1 MNPNGEQQPE
11 EVKTVAEPIVGYCRE
26 TGQPLTSAQAEY
38 VDGVLYSRE
47 AAERRRQRV
56 EPPSPYAAPGKPAND
71 VSPGWAFVLGLIP
84 GVGAIY
90 NQQYAKGMFHIIVF
104 AMLISLADRTTGSL
118 MGFLIAGWYFYMP
131 FEAFHT
137 AQRRQ
142 RGEVVDELSGLVT
155 MPEGLRRL
163 PVGPFLLILLGV
175 VFLLDNL
182 GLLRIDELLRFWPV
196 LLIVAGVLMLVQRV
210 QAAPEGSGQESSHG
224 HN

>member
-1 MNPNGEQQPE
+1 
-11 EVKTVAEPIVGYCRE
+11 
-26 TGQPLTSAQAEY
+26 
-38 VDGVLYSRE
+38 
-47 AAERRRQRV
+47 
-56 EPPSPYAAPGKPAND
+56 
-71 VSPGWAFVLGLIP
+71 
-84 GVGAIY
+84 
-90 NQQYAKGMFHIIVF
+90 
-104 AMLISLADRTTGSL
+104 MLISLADRTTGSL

-196 LLIVAGVLMLVQRV
+196 LLIVAGVLMLVQRL